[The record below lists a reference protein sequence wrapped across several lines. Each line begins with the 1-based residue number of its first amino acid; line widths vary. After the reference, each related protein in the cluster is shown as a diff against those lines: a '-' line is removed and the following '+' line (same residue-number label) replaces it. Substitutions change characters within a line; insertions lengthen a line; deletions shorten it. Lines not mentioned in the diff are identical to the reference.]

1 MKKGITFLIT
11 IILIFSL
18 LVIGISKINKQS
30 QSEEKIKVIA
40 TLFPQ
45 YDFAKQIGGDK
56 VDVSLLLTPGTETHT
71 YEPTPQ
77 DIINVNKAD
86 LYIYTGKYMEPW
98 SDKIANSITSN
109 TQVLDASKNINLIN
123 EEQFEKEH
131 DTIDNNEEEY
141 INEEDV
147 IDDIDLL
154 EDNLNRGEFFY
165 LPAKALHIDSDEE
178 YLSRCLKFYK
188 RNGIMAVGKKINEK
202 NVYEQLPMLLKEF
215 KPDIVVITGHDAY
228 YRKKGDA
235 KDIKNYKNSLYFVKA
250 VKAAR
255 NYEKSHEKLVIIAGA
270 CQSDYEELIKAGAN
284 FASSPKRVNIH
295 ALDPAIIASTV
306 ALTERNKEIDL
317 KKLLEKTKYKE
328 DGMGGL
334 ICNGLMYVGYPR

>member
-1 MKKGITFLIT
+1 MGILFFVVAYYLMVIYILNIEKGDYVTRNSYDNDTVF
-11 IILIFSL
+11 
-18 LVIGISKINKQS
+18 
-30 QSEEKIKVIA
+30 KVINIKNG
-40 TLFPQ
+40 L
-45 YDFAKQIGGDK
+45 YYLKGVEVRLI
-56 VDVSLLLTPGTETHT
+56 
-71 YEPTPQ
+71 
-77 DIINVNKAD
+77 AD
-86 LYIYTGKYMEPW
+86 AEVTDLRKEE
-98 SDKIANSITSN
+98 
-109 TQVLDASKNINLIN
+109 NIN
-123 EEQFEKEH
+123 E
-131 DTIDNNEEEY
+131 DN
-141 INEEDV
+141 V

-154 EDNLNRGEFFY
+154 GDNLDRGEFFY
-165 LPAKALHIDSDEE
+165 LPAKVLHIDSDEE

-188 RNGIMAVGKKINEK
+188 KNGIMAIGKKINEK

-215 KPDIVVITGHDAY
+215 KPDIVIITGHDAY

-235 KDIKNYKNSLYFVKA
+235 KDINNYKNSLYFVKA
-250 VKAAR
+250 VKTAR
-255 NYEKSHEKLVIIAGA
+255 NYEKSHEKLVVIAGA

-295 ALDPAIIASTV
+295 ALDPAIIASTI